1 MCLRDGARRKK
12 TSGSVWGEGG
22 VSKRD
27 GGSGAS
33 ASARASE
40 RSSVHR
46 NDTVFMSRIKQ
57 DEESVTLSDDTGH
70 MSDEESSTSDTDET
84 TGYPVADSNLMRI
97 AEHGFE
103 VASRSN
109 HHGHRQRCRKLP
121 AGRDKCALA
130 VRSNTAILPFGNA
143 QNAKTNLY
151 YNAKYLSKNPV
162 EQDDSEDDDGHD
174 DGMPPL
180 ETFRVLGN
188 YSTVAVAVEH
198 YSRGAPHM
206 HRYYNTYIMP
216 HNTSL

>member
-1 MCLRDGARRKK
+1 
-12 TSGSVWGEGG
+12 
-22 VSKRD
+22 
-27 GGSGAS
+27 
-33 ASARASE
+33 
-40 RSSVHR
+40 
-46 NDTVFMSRIKQ
+46 MSRIKQ

-130 VRSNTAILPFGNA
+130 VRSNTAILPASVPFGNA

-162 EQDDSEDDDGHD
+162 EQDDSEDDDDHD

-180 ETFRVLGN
+180 EQDSSEATSGVLGN

-206 HRYYNTYIMP
+206 HTYIMP

>member
-1 MCLRDGARRKK
+1 MRARR
-12 TSGSVWGEGG
+12 TIVTG
-22 VSKRD
+22 R
-27 GGSGAS
+27 
-33 ASARASE
+33 
-40 RSSVHR
+40 
-46 NDTVFMSRIKQ
+46 
-57 DEESVTLSDDTGH
+57 EESGNKTMADRPSGDDHDDGIGEQGA
-70 MSDEESSTSDTDET
+70 DT
-84 TGYPVADSNLMRI
+84 TGYPVAEPNLMRF
-97 AEHGFE
+97 AEHGLMV

-130 VRSNTAILPFGNA
+130 VRSNTAILPASVPFGALAVRCNTAILPFGKA